1 MAKGRR
7 FGDAAIAVDD
17 LDDFIKD
24 LRRLK
29 REGDPEGL
37 GRLKD
42 ANYRV
47 AEHVRSRAA
56 AKAATHGRMYARAG
70 DDMRASRTVKGA
82 RIVAGTR
89 VPYWNA
95 AEFGVYPSKD
105 TDSRG
110 GLKQLGGRNGPNY
123 VKGEGNSRGW
133 MQFAKKDELLW
144 RDPGS
149 GKTGNFLFPTMRA
162 ESETIKAMYVRELDD
177 ICKIAFPNGRM

>member
-7 FGDAAIAVDD
+7 FGDEAIAVDD

-29 REGDPEGL
+29 REGGPDGL
-37 GRLKD
+37 SLLKG

-56 AKAATHGRMYARAG
+56 AKAATLGRMYARAG
-70 DDMRASRTVKGA
+70 ADMKSSKAIKGA
-82 RIVAGTR
+82 RITAGAK

-95 AEFGVYPSKD
+95 AEFGVEPDAPK
-105 TDSRG
+105 SRG
-110 GLKQLGGRNGPNY
+110 VLKQLGGRNGPNY
-123 VKGEGNSRGW
+123 VTMIGNSRGW
-133 MQFAKKDELLW
+133 MQFAKNPDLLW
-144 RDPGS
+144 REPGY

-177 ICKIAFPNGRM
+177 ICKIAFPNGRL